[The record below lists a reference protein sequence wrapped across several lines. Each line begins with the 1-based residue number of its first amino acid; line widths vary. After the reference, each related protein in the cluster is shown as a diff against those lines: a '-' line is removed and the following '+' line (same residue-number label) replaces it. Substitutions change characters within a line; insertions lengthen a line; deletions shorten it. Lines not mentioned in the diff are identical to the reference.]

1 MPRRYYDD
9 LFSFVTIAREGSFTR
24 AAAQLGVSQS
34 ALSQSMKA
42 LEQRMGLRL
51 LARNTRSIATT
62 DVGDRLLA
70 MLGPRF
76 ADIEA
81 EVAELQSQ
89 QQRPAGTIRIN
100 TFDFVAEYIL
110 WPRLEAVIEQ
120 FPEITV
126 EVCTDYA
133 LTDIVASRFDIGVRL
148 GPAVEQDMIAVALQ
162 PEQRMVIVGAPTYF
176 ADNPA
181 PTTPDDLARH
191 QAANLRLPTRGAIY
205 AWELARGDE
214 EIDVR
219 VPGRLVFDT
228 LYQIRRAVRRGYGLG
243 FLPIEMVASDIETG
257 VLQTTLDDW
266 APSWPG
272 HYLYYPSRRQ
282 SSRALHTVVDGLR
295 YRAARDDAS

>member
-34 ALSQSMKA
+34 ALSQSMKS
-42 LEQRMGLRL
+42 LEQRLGLRL
-51 LARNTRSIATT
+51 LARNTRSISTT
-62 DVGDRLLA
+62 EAGDRLLA
-70 MLGPRF
+70 LLGPRF

-120 FPEITV
+120 YPDITV
-126 EVCTDYA
+126 EIATDYG

-148 GPAVEQDMIAVALQ
+148 GPSVEQDMIAVALQ
-162 PEQRMVIVGAPTYF
+162 AEQRMVIVGTPAYF
-176 ADNPA
+176 AKNDHPRIPA
-181 PTTPDDLARH
+181 DLAHHR
-191 QAANLRLPTRGAIY
+191 AANLRLPTRGAIY
-205 AWELARGDE
+205 AWELENGGEA
-214 EIDVR
+214 IDVR

-228 LYQIRRAVRRGYGLG
+228 LYQIRHAVRRGYGLG
-243 FLPIEMVASDIETG
+243 FLPIEMAAADIEAG
-257 VLQTTLDDW
+257 RLHTTLDDW
-266 APSWPG
+266 APTWPG
-272 HYLYYPSRRQ
+272 HHLYYPSRRQ
-282 SSRALHTVVDGLR
+282 SSRALRTVVEGLKLR
-295 YRAARDDAS
+295 PD